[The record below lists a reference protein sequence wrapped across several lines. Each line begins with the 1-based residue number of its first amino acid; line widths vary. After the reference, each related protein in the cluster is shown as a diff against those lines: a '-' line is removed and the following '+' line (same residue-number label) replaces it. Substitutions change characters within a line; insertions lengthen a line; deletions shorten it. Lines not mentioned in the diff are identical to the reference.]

1 MSTLTIIITAATF
14 FLIGAGLGHLFAR
27 QNKTGDQSVQ
37 DLEKTGPVRA
47 PTQALSAGSDRSL
60 FKSITLNH

>member
-27 QNKTGDQSVQ
+27 QNKSGDQSVQ
-37 DLEKTGPVRA
+37 DLEKTC
-47 PTQALSAGSDRSL
+47 T
-60 FKSITLNH
+60 I

>member
-27 QNKTGDQSVQ
+27 QNKSGDQSVQ
-37 DLEKTGPVRA
+37 DLEKKNLHN
-47 PTQALSAGSDRSL
+47 LSANSNATNKKSL
-60 FKSITLNH
+60 STF

>member
-27 QNKTGDQSVQ
+27 QNKSGDQSVQ
-37 DLEKTGPVRA
+37 DLEKNLHN
-47 PTQALSAGSDRSL
+47 LSANLNATNKKSL
-60 FKSITLNH
+60 STF